1 MAIIT
6 HSDSFAP
13 WELTKLLSPRATVR
27 VAAVDASGDVLNLY
41 STTACTSSD
50 VPAVPWAIYLA
61 GRDRRFRLLGFD
73 LDAGG
78 AGSEQCI
85 ADAEL
90 LCGLLGEA
98 GIGHVVCVSGPSGGR
113 HVWVAITSG
122 VSSSTVASL
131 AVDLKALLP
140 SLDHGLLM
148 NPVTGCLRPPGAPH
162 RDGGQ
167 SEVVAGELDD
177 LVASTV
183 TEAQIDS
190 FAETVRLLAAVGGN
204 SGTQTPAEKGIAPVD
219 VDGHPRLPVTRR
231 ELPAFARTA
240 LVTPVPVKVD
250 ASRALWRVL
259 IGAAWAGWSW
269 PEVTELLPEP
279 GLEHARTIRKQNT
292 RVPRPVTGR
301 ASPLEVLAADW
312 RRAVAHVASRPAFVV
327 DGGRVTPAAGVAAQI
342 VEAVR
347 GRADAQPGRW
357 QQGSGP
363 AQRRVLDVL
372 CLLVLQ
378 AASSAVEA
386 DIRRVAVMAGVGR
399 ETARTALLQLSADG
413 WLERVRE
420 AEGPKGAV
428 WSIDPKNVVHIGLE
442 DDRSQPNVTPPPA
455 PPSLYRYLVDLLTGL
470 VDSFAH
476 DVFTA
481 QGLGFHAGNVFA
493 QISDDGFV
501 PRSAAEQAACERLLD
516 DLLVLRVPG
525 GFIRQNPAG
534 LDLVAHRLGVAGV
547 LEARAALY
555 SAERE
560 AWAWW
565 CAELDWMRAPRR
577 TDARKRPQPGRDGIT
592 PLFAVEQR
600 VWPAYPRRADGRA
613 DFRVARELL
622 ENSPAPLAA

>member
-1 MAIIT
+1 M
-6 HSDSFAP
+6 
-13 WELTKLLSPRATVR
+13 R
-27 VAAVDASGDVLNLY
+27 VAGVDASGDVLNLY
-41 STTACTSSD
+41 STTARTSGE

-61 GRDRRFRLLGFD
+61 SRDRRFRLLGFD

-78 AGSEQCI
+78 AGSEQCA
-85 ADAEL
+85 ADAEFL
-90 LCGLLGEA
+90 SGLLGEA

-113 HVWVAITSG
+113 HVWVAIASG

-167 SEVVAGELDD
+167 SEVVAGELVD

-183 TEAQIDS
+183 TEAQIES
-190 FAETVRLLAAVGGN
+190 FAETVRLLAAVNGDHA
-204 SGTQTPAEKGIAPVD
+204 TQRPAEPSSAEKRIAPVD
-219 VDGHPRLPVTRR
+219 VDGHPRLPVARR

-240 LVTPVPVKVD
+240 LVTPVTAPID
-250 ASRALWRVL
+250 ASRVLWRVL

-269 PEVTELLPEP
+269 PEVVKLLPEP

-327 DGGRVTPAAGVAAQI
+327 DGGRVSPAAGVAAQI
-342 VEAVR
+342 VETVR

-372 CLLVLQ
+372 CLLVLR

-386 DIRRVAVMAGVGR
+386 DIRRVAVMAGIGR
-399 ETARTALLQLSADG
+399 ETARTALLQLAADG

-428 WSIDPKNVVHIGLE
+428 WSIDPKNVIHSALE

-470 VDSFAH
+470 VGSFAH

-493 QISDDGFV
+493 QLDQGLFV
-501 PRSAAEQAACERLLD
+501 PRTAAEQAACERLLD
-516 DLLVLRVPG
+516 ELLILRVPG

-534 LDLVAHRLGVAGV
+534 LDLVARRLGVAGV

-555 SAERE
+555 SVERE

-577 TDARKRPQPGRDGIT
+577 TDARKRPQPGRNGTT

-600 VWPAYPRRADGRA
+600 VWPAHPRRADGRA
-613 DFRVARELL
+613 DFRAARELL
-622 ENSPAPLAA
+622 ENSPVLLAA